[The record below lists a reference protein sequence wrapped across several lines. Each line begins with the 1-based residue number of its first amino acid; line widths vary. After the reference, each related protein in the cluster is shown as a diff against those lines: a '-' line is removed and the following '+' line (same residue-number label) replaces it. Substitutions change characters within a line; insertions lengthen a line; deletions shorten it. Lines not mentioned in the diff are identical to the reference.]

1 MMLSQSKF
9 FAALMVLIFAISALV
24 ILVITGITAY
34 LDSLFYNLAVGLNTP
49 SLVVF
54 WKGLSILGS
63 VAVLTGFT
71 IASLGYFI
79 LLQDWI
85 AFRLMAITMTGAV
98 LIDNASK
105 WLVGRPRPDEI
116 YLNTMPTSYSFP
128 SGHALYNFLFYFT
141 LATIIARKLPKIWN
155 NILWAFAILVVA
167 LIGASRV
174 FLGVHYV
181 TDVLGGYLVAAI
193 WMVVILQ
200 LLKFPHTD
208 IKTDT
213 QLKN

>member
-1 MMLSQSKF
+1 MWRQRNF
-9 FAALMVLIFAISALV
+9 FVALLVLISATSVLV
-24 ILVITGITAY
+24 IIVITGITTS
-34 LDSLFYNLAVGLNTP
+34 LDLSFHNLAVGLNTP
-49 SLVVF
+49 SLVLF

-71 IASLGYFI
+71 IASLGYLF
-79 LLQDWI
+79 
-85 AFRLMAITMTGAV
+85 FRLMAITMLGAV
-98 LIDNASK
+98 VIDNASK

-116 YLNTMPTSYSFP
+116 YSNTMPASYSFP

-141 LATIIARKLPKIWN
+141 LVIIMTRKLPRILN
-155 NILWAFAILVVA
+155 NILWAFAILIVA

-181 TDVLGGYLVAAI
+181 TDVLGGYLIAAI

-200 LLKFPHTD
+200 LLKFPNAD
-208 IKTDT
+208 VKTDN

>member
-1 MMLSQSKF
+1 MWSQRNF
-9 FAALMVLIFAISALV
+9 YVALLVLISATSALV
-24 ILVITGITAY
+24 ILVITGITTS
-34 LDSLFYNLAVGLNTP
+34 LDLSSHNLVLGLNTP

-71 IASLGYFI
+71 IASLGCLI

-85 AFRLMAITMTGAV
+85 AFRLMAITMLGAV
-98 LIDNASK
+98 VIDNASK

-116 YLNTMPTSYSFP
+116 YPNTMPTSYSFP

-141 LATIIARKLPKIWN
+141 LAIIIAHKLPRIWN
-155 NILWAFAILVVA
+155 IILWAFAILVVA

-181 TDVLGGYLVAAI
+181 TDVFGGYLIAAI
-193 WMVVILQ
+193 WMIVILQ
-200 LLKFPHTD
+200 LLKFPNAD
-208 IKTDT
+208 ISRAAD
-213 QLKN
+213 